1 MNMDNWTKENIV
13 DSRFGADN
21 PPLWPNEF
29 LVKLL
34 SSSAYSEIKS
44 NLPIRPR
51 VLEVGIFAGN
61 NARML
66 KEKNF
71 EVFGSEINSE
81 MVAVSEHYLKALDLS
96 EVEVRQ
102 GSNEMLD
109 FPDNYFDVLVSIN
122 TLHYSSGKGTDRAL
136 AEFARVLKPGGFA
149 IVETPSEEHFI
160 PKKCQRINECE
171 WIWKAGGFRD
181 GEVVGFF
188 DSKEHLMEKFKNFFK
203 TVDVMSRS
211 ESYSSINLA
220 WWIAV
225 AKK

>member
-1 MNMDNWTKENIV
+1 MDNWTKENIV
-13 DSRFGADN
+13 DSKFGADN

-44 NLPIRPR
+44 KLPIRPR

-102 GSNEMLD
+102 GSNERLD
-109 FPDNYFDVLVSIN
+109 FPDNFFDVLVSIN
-122 TLHYSSGKGTDRAL
+122 TLHYSSGKGTERAL

-160 PKKCQRINECE
+160 PKKCQRIDECE

-181 GEVVGFF
+181 DEIVGFF
-188 DSKEHLMEKFKNFFK
+188 DSKEHLMEKFKNFFT